1 MQSHTI
7 LVVAM
12 SAKIENNHKMYR
24 HAEAAYVCLSFF
36 VNLLFLVIISA
47 IEVAED
53 LRKYI
58 LEIYGDF
65 LSPDGFVST
74 SYKCSIN
81 ATTMSCSLSY
91 RSKLYSFLYC

>member
-1 MQSHTI
+1 
-7 LVVAM
+7 
-12 SAKIENNHKMYR
+12 MYT
-24 HAEAAYVCLSFF
+24 HQMPFLFDISLLSSQCYYFCP
-36 VNLLFLVIISA
+36 A

-74 SYKCSIN
+74 INLHCSALFVIFIN
-81 ATTMSCSLSY
+81 
-91 RSKLYSFLYC
+91 